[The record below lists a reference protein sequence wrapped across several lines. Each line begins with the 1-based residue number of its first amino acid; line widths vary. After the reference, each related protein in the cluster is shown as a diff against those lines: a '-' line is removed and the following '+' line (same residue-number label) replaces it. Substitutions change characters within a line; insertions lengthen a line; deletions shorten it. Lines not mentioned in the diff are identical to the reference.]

1 MMSTVIPV
9 VTLPQVLQPL
19 RGTNCKTKLYYV
31 ISFSAQD
38 LKGTA
43 KVPALDLLRHYH
55 PQRLCSFWSPLRIM
69 TSGQVRFLEHGHRI
83 HSILSANSDLS
94 DLTLRT
100 RRVTESL

>member
-55 PQRLCSFWSPLRIM
+55 PQRLCSFWSAPRIM
-69 TSGQVRFLEHGHRI
+69 TSGEVKFSEHAQRVCFVFSIRFVGFALSM
-83 HSILSANSDLS
+83 SI
-94 DLTLRT
+94 
-100 RRVTESL
+100 VTGSL